1 MMDNRYTLQAGGKV
15 ESMKVNLQ
23 ELARAL
29 SKSDMHQGYID
40 IASGKVI
47 IMRDAPGEEE
57 ALNHVFE
64 IEDDWEHYI
73 PLPNIADSEGHNLME
88 SFAAVQRDEVKTRLQ
103 EILRQPGAQLKFH
116 QKIKHLLLKSVW
128 EKFQQE
134 YFLNIARDYCE
145 ENDLE
150 YEEQ

>member
-1 MMDNRYTLQAGGKV
+1 
-15 ESMKVNLQ
+15 MKVNLQ

-29 SKSDMHQGYID
+29 AQSDMHQGYID
-40 IASGKVI
+40 IESGRVI
-47 IMRDAPGEEE
+47 LMQDDLGEEE

-73 PLPNIADSEGHNLME
+73 PLPNAVDSEEHNLME
-88 SFAAVQRDEVKTRLQ
+88 TFAAAQREDVKERLQ
-103 EILRQPGAQLKFH
+103 EILQKSGAQIKFR
-116 QKIKHLLLKSVW
+116 QQIKHLLLKPAW

-134 YFLNIARDYCE
+134 YFLNVARDYCE

>member
-1 MMDNRYTLQAGGKV
+1 
-15 ESMKVNLQ
+15 MKVNLQ
-23 ELARAL
+23 ELAKAL
-29 SKSDMHQGYID
+29 AQSDMHQGYID
-40 IASGKVI
+40 IASGRVI
-47 IMRDAPGEEE
+47 LMQDDLGEEE

-73 PLPNIADSEGHNLME
+73 PLPNAVDSEEHNLME
-88 SFAAVQRDEVKTRLQ
+88 TFAAAQREDVKERLQ
-103 EILRQPGAQLKFH
+103 EILQKSGAQIKFR
-116 QKIKHLLLKSVW
+116 QQIKHLLLRPAW

-134 YFLNIARDYCE
+134 YFLNVARDYCE

>member
-1 MMDNRYTLQAGGKV
+1 
-15 ESMKVNLQ
+15 MKVNLQ
-23 ELARAL
+23 ELAKAL
-29 SKSDMHQGYID
+29 AQSDMHQGYID
-40 IASGKVI
+40 IESGRVI
-47 IMRDAPGEEE
+47 LMQDDLGEEE

-73 PLPNIADSEGHNLME
+73 PLPNAVDSEEHNLME
-88 SFAAVQRDEVKTRLQ
+88 SFAAAQREDVKERLQ
-103 EILRQPGAQLKFH
+103 EILQKSGAQIKYR
-116 QKIKHLLLKSVW
+116 QQIKHLLLKPAW

-134 YFLNIARDYCE
+134 YFLNVARDYCE

>member
-1 MMDNRYTLQAGGKV
+1 
-15 ESMKVNLQ
+15 MKVNLQ
-23 ELARAL
+23 ELAKAL
-29 SKSDMHQGYID
+29 AQSDMHQGYID
-40 IASGKVI
+40 IASGRVI
-47 IMRDAPGEEE
+47 LMQDDLGEEE

-73 PLPNIADSEGHNLME
+73 PLPNAVDSEEHNLME
-88 SFAAVQRDEVKTRLQ
+88 TFAAAQREDVKERLQ
-103 EILRQPGAQLKFH
+103 EILQKSGAQIKFR
-116 QKIKHLLLKSVW
+116 QQIKHLLLKPVW

-134 YFLNIARDYCE
+134 YFLNVARDYCE

>member
-1 MMDNRYTLQAGGKV
+1 
-15 ESMKVNLQ
+15 MKVNLQ
-23 ELARAL
+23 ELAKAL
-29 SKSDMHQGYID
+29 AQSDMHQGYID
-40 IASGKVI
+40 IESGRVI
-47 IMRDAPGEEE
+47 LMQDDLGEEE

-73 PLPNIADSEGHNLME
+73 PLPNAVDSEEHNLME
-88 SFAAVQRDEVKTRLQ
+88 SFAAAQREDVKERLQ
-103 EILRQPGAQLKFH
+103 EILQKSGAQIKFR
-116 QKIKHLLLKSVW
+116 QQIKHLLLKPAW

-134 YFLNIARDYCE
+134 YFLNVARDYCE

>member
-1 MMDNRYTLQAGGKV
+1 
-15 ESMKVNLQ
+15 MKVNLQ
-23 ELARAL
+23 ELAKAL
-29 SKSDMHQGYID
+29 ARSDMHQGYID
-40 IASGKVI
+40 IASGRVI
-47 IMRDAPGEEE
+47 LMQDDLGEEE

-73 PLPNIADSEGHNLME
+73 PLPNAVDSEGHNLME
-88 SFAAVQRDEVKTRLQ
+88 SFAAAQRDEVKERLQ
-103 EILRQPGAQLKFH
+103 EILQKSGAQIKFR
-116 QKIKHLLLKSVW
+116 QQIKHLLLKSAW

-134 YFLNIARDYCE
+134 YFLNVARDYCE

>member
-1 MMDNRYTLQAGGKV
+1 
-15 ESMKVNLQ
+15 MKVNLQ
-23 ELARAL
+23 ELAKAL
-29 SKSDMHQGYID
+29 AQSDMHQGYID
-40 IASGKVI
+40 IESGRVI
-47 IMRDAPGEEE
+47 LMQDDLGEEE

-73 PLPNIADSEGHNLME
+73 PLPNAVDSEEHNLME
-88 SFAAVQRDEVKTRLQ
+88 TFAAAQREDVKERLQ
-103 EILRQPGAQLKFH
+103 EILQKSGAQIKFR
-116 QKIKHLLLKSVW
+116 QQIKHLLLKPAW

-134 YFLNIARDYCE
+134 YFLNVARDYCE

>member
-1 MMDNRYTLQAGGKV
+1 
-15 ESMKVNLQ
+15 MKVNLQ
-23 ELARAL
+23 ELAKAL
-29 SKSDMHQGYID
+29 AQSDMHQGYID
-40 IASGKVI
+40 IASGRVI
-47 IMRDAPGEEE
+47 LMQDDLGEEE

-73 PLPNIADSEGHNLME
+73 PLPNAVDSEEHILME
-88 SFAAVQRDEVKTRLQ
+88 SFAAAQREDVKERLQ
-103 EILRQPGAQLKFH
+103 EILQKSGAQIKFR
-116 QKIKHLLLKSVW
+116 QQIKHLLLKPAW

-134 YFLNIARDYCE
+134 YFLNVARDYCE

>member
-1 MMDNRYTLQAGGKV
+1 
-15 ESMKVNLQ
+15 MKVNLQ
-23 ELARAL
+23 ELAKAL
-29 SKSDMHQGYID
+29 AQSDMHQGYID
-40 IASGKVI
+40 IESGRVI
-47 IMRDAPGEEE
+47 LMQDDLGEEE

-73 PLPNIADSEGHNLME
+73 PLPNAVDSEEHNLMV
-88 SFAAVQRDEVKTRLQ
+88 SFAAAQREDVKERLQ
-103 EILRQPGAQLKFH
+103 EILQKSGAQLKFR
-116 QKIKHLLLKSVW
+116 QQIKHLLLKPAW

-134 YFLNIARDYCE
+134 YFLNVARDYCE

>member
-1 MMDNRYTLQAGGKV
+1 
-15 ESMKVNLQ
+15 MKVNLQ
-23 ELARAL
+23 ELAKAL
-29 SKSDMHQGYID
+29 AQSDMHQGYID
-40 IASGKVI
+40 IASGRVSL
-47 IMRDAPGEEE
+47 MQDDLGEEE

-73 PLPNIADSEGHNLME
+73 PLPNAVDSEEHNLMV
-88 SFAAVQRDEVKTRLQ
+88 SFAAAQREDVKERLQ
-103 EILRQPGAQLKFH
+103 EILQKSGAQIKFR
-116 QKIKHLLLKSVW
+116 QQIKHLLLKPAW

-134 YFLNIARDYCE
+134 YFLNVARDYCE

>member
-1 MMDNRYTLQAGGKV
+1 
-15 ESMKVNLQ
+15 MKVNLQ
-23 ELARAL
+23 ELAKAL
-29 SKSDMHQGYID
+29 AQSDMHQGYID
-40 IASGKVI
+40 IASGRVI
-47 IMRDAPGEEE
+47 LMQDDLGEEE

-73 PLPNIADSEGHNLME
+73 PLPNAVDSEEHNLME
-88 SFAAVQRDEVKTRLQ
+88 TFAAAQREDVKERLQ
-103 EILRQPGAQLKFH
+103 EILQKSGAQIKFR
-116 QKIKHLLLKSVW
+116 QQIKHLLLKPAW

-134 YFLNIARDYCE
+134 YFLNVARDYCE

>member
-1 MMDNRYTLQAGGKV
+1 
-15 ESMKVNLQ
+15 MKVNLQ
-23 ELARAL
+23 ELAKAL
-29 SKSDMHQGYID
+29 AQSDMHQGYID
-40 IASGKVI
+40 IASGRVI
-47 IMRDAPGEEE
+47 LMQDDLGEEE

-73 PLPNIADSEGHNLME
+73 PLPNAVDSEEHNLME
-88 SFAAVQRDEVKTRLQ
+88 SFAAAQREDMKERLQ
-103 EILRQPGAQLKFH
+103 EILQKSGAQIKFR
-116 QKIKHLLLKSVW
+116 QQIKHLLLKPAW

-134 YFLNIARDYCE
+134 YFLNVARDYCE

>member
-1 MMDNRYTLQAGGKV
+1 
-15 ESMKVNLQ
+15 MKVNLQ
-23 ELARAL
+23 ELAKAL
-29 SKSDMHQGYID
+29 AQSDMHQGYID
-40 IASGKVI
+40 IESGRVI
-47 IMRDAPGEEE
+47 LMQDDLGEEE

-73 PLPNIADSEGHNLME
+73 PLPNAVDSEEHNLME
-88 SFAAVQRDEVKTRLQ
+88 SFAAVQREDVKERLQ
-103 EILRQPGAQLKFH
+103 EILQKSGAQIKFR
-116 QKIKHLLLKSVW
+116 QQIKHLLLKPAW

-134 YFLNIARDYCE
+134 YFLNVARDYCE

>member
-1 MMDNRYTLQAGGKV
+1 
-15 ESMKVNLQ
+15 MKVNLQ
-23 ELARAL
+23 ELAKAL
-29 SKSDMHQGYID
+29 AQSDMHQGYID
-40 IASGKVI
+40 IESGRVI
-47 IMRDAPGEEE
+47 LMQDDLGEEE

-73 PLPNIADSEGHNLME
+73 PLPNAVDSEEHNLME
-88 SFAAVQRDEVKTRLQ
+88 SFAAAQREDVKERLQ
-103 EILRQPGAQLKFH
+103 EILQKSGAQLKFR
-116 QKIKHLLLKSVW
+116 QQIKHLLLKPAW

-134 YFLNIARDYCE
+134 YFLNVARDYCE

>member
-88 SFAAVQRDEVKTRLQ
+88 SFAAVQRDEVKIRLQ

-116 QKIKHLLLKSVW
+116 QQIKHLLLKSVW

>member
-1 MMDNRYTLQAGGKV
+1 
-15 ESMKVNLQ
+15 MKVNLQ
-23 ELARAL
+23 ELAKAL
-29 SKSDMHQGYID
+29 AQSDMHQGYID
-40 IASGKVI
+40 IESGRVI
-47 IMRDAPGEEE
+47 LMQDDLGEEE

-73 PLPNIADSEGHNLME
+73 PLPNAVDSEEHNLME
-88 SFAAVQRDEVKTRLQ
+88 TFAAAQREDVKERLQ
-103 EILRQPGAQLKFH
+103 EILQQSGAQIKFR
-116 QKIKHLLLKSVW
+116 QQIKHLLLKPAW

-134 YFLNIARDYCE
+134 YFLNVARDYCE

>member
-1 MMDNRYTLQAGGKV
+1 
-15 ESMKVNLQ
+15 MKVNLQ
-23 ELARAL
+23 ELAKAL
-29 SKSDMHQGYID
+29 AQSDMHQGYID
-40 IASGKVI
+40 IESGRVI
-47 IMRDAPGEEE
+47 LMQDDLGEEE

-73 PLPNIADSEGHNLME
+73 PLPNAVDSEEHNLME
-88 SFAAVQRDEVKTRLQ
+88 SFAAAQREDVKERLQ
-103 EILRQPGAQLKFH
+103 EILQKSGAQIKFR
-116 QKIKHLLLKSVW
+116 QQIKHLLLKPVW

-134 YFLNIARDYCE
+134 YFLNVARDYCE